1 MITQESLQRNP
12 SAIKT
17 QVSTSCEITIREV
30 ASRIAQFSQ
39 LPSNGHER
47 RSQDRVSYPK
57 LIPLTPLCTDMLTPA
72 GAPFYVVG
80 KDLASLGLDFYHH
93 EPITHRY
100 GLVSLESA
108 PDQCTHFV
116 LKLSWCRFLHPGW
129 YDSGGRFIKVFD
141 DEKQAARQEKK
152 NTIDSR

>member
-1 MITQESLQRNP
+1 
-12 SAIKT
+12 
-17 QVSTSCEITIREV
+17 
-30 ASRIAQFSQ
+30 
-39 LPSNGHER
+39 
-47 RSQDRVSYPK
+47 
-57 LIPLTPLCTDMLTPA
+57 MLTPA

-100 GLVSLESA
+100 GLVSLESG
-108 PDQCTHFV
+108 PDHCTHLV

-141 DEKQAARQEKK
+141 DETRAAREEQK
-152 NTIDSR
+152 NTINAL